1 MYKLLL
7 CLRYLRTRYI
17 ALASIISVT
26 LGVATMIVVNSVM
39 AGFST
44 EMRDRIHGLLA
55 DIIVE
60 THTIDGEPDPAAMLE
75 RVRRVAGDHIAG
87 MTTTVEI
94 YGMLTFRYAGDHI
107 TRPVTIIGIDPEG
120 KAKVGPLVDYLDSYA
135 THVEDGQVVRKP
147 LRDRDTP
154 PGWQLTDVA
163 MERREDWAEL
173 QRKMARWSSH
183 GVPADEAATSPIVQT
198 TGVDETAPPEFI
210 DADEAASVIAG
221 PEFVSPAEVETA
233 ASAPAMPFQFPEAE
247 QAATEVDLAEPLAGR
262 IYIGEGLISFPNEDP
277 ATGQVKTHMMV
288 RPGDDVKLSTIGAGT
303 PPAPVHFDVT
313 VVDVFKSGMSEYD
326 SSLVFC
332 DLKYLQMV
340 RGMVTP
346 QPGNPLVVGQEVQFV
361 VNGRN
366 TTGRIAAVDLE
377 GGTVHVRSDFGDT
390 TAEHELA
397 SSAVMP
403 VARNVTSIQIKLNDF
418 HDADAVVE
426 KLKAAFPPELY
437 RVQTWEQKQG
447 PLLAAVEVESM
458 ILNVLLFLI
467 IAVAGF
473 GILAIF
479 FMIVVEKTRD
489 IGILKA
495 LGASSRGVLAIFL
508 SYGLGL
514 GIVGSGVGA
523 VLGLL
528 FVRYINEIEKVITII
543 SGRKVFDERIYYFPE
558 IPTSVSPLMVFW
570 VAIGAITIA
579 VLASILPARR
589 AAALHP
595 VEALRYE

>member
-1 MYKLLL
+1 MYKFLL

-55 DIIVE
+55 DVIIE
-60 THTIDGEPDPAAMLE
+60 THTVDGEPDPQAMLE
-75 RVRRVAGDHIAG
+75 RVRKVAGDDVAG

-94 YGMLTFRYAGDHI
+94 YGMLTFKYAGDHI
-107 TRPVTIIGIDPEG
+107 TRPVTIIGIDPQG
-120 KAKVGPLVDYLDSYA
+120 KAQVGPLVDYLDSYA
-135 THVEDGQVVRKP
+135 THVEDGRVVRKP
-147 LRDRDTP
+147 LRSRDVP
-154 PGWQLTDVA
+154 PGWELTDEA
-163 MERREDWAEL
+163 KQKRAEWAEL
-173 QRKMARWSSH
+173 QRSMALWASH
-183 GVPADEAATSPIVQT
+183 GTAADEPAALPIVQT
-198 TGVDETAPPEFI
+198 AGTAESEPPVFDAATAVEPPEFVDAADIESPGTGGVAPPEFLP
-210 DADEAASVIAG
+210 AG
-221 PEFVSPAEVETA
+221 QV
-233 ASAPAMPFQFPEAE
+233 APP
-247 QAATEVDLAEPLAGR
+247 VDPAEPLAGR
-262 IYIGEGLISFPNEDP
+262 LFIGLGLISYPHEDP
-277 ATGQVKTHMMV
+277 ATGKVKTHMMV
-288 RPGDDVKLSTIGAGT
+288 RPGDDVKLSTITAGS
-303 PPAPVHFDVT
+303 PPEPVHFDAT

-332 DLKYLQMV
+332 DLNYLQNM
-340 RGMVTP
+340 RGMIAP
-346 QPGNPLVVGQEVQFV
+346 QPGKPLTVGQPVQWYS
-361 VNGRN
+361 NGRKA
-366 TTGRIAAVDLE
+366 TGKIVAVDLKKAE
-377 GGTVHVRSDFGDT
+377 VRVRADFENTDVEHV
-390 TAEHELA
+390 LNA
-397 SSAVMP
+397 SEVTP
-403 VARNVTSIQIKLNDF
+403 IARRVTSIQIKLKEF
-418 HDADAVVE
+418 HNSDAVVE
-426 KLKAAFPPELY
+426 RLKAAFPPELY

-447 PLLAAVEVESM
+447 PLLAAVDVEST

-495 LGASSRGVLAIFL
+495 LGASSRGVMAIFL

-514 GIVGSGVGA
+514 GIVGSGVGTA
-523 VLGLL
+523 LGLL
-528 FVRYINEIEKVITII
+528 FVHYINEIEKLVTAI

-558 IPTSVSPLMVFW
+558 IPTDVSPVMVLW
-570 VAIGAITIA
+570 VAVGAVTIA

-589 AAALHP
+589 AAGLHP